1 MPTTDDYL
9 SLIPP
14 HNAAKPNF
22 IATVSA
28 ALSPLADAQAALSGM
43 LGDFDLD
50 TAIGAQLDVIGE
62 WVGVSR
68 RLTTPITG
76 VYFTFDG
83 DGSLGWDR
91 GVWLGPNSDA
101 TAVSS
106 LDDET
111 YRLLLRLKI
120 AANNWDGTLAG
131 SQAITNALS
140 SANAYVFLQDN
151 FDMSMTIG
159 LSGKIPSALF
169 VAILK
174 QANNWLRPAAVK
186 LAGVNVTSVD
196 GGTVFGFD
204 IDNVNIKGFD
214 VGAWSTVV

>member
-1 MPTTDDYL
+1 MPTIADYL
-9 SLIPP
+9 ALIPP
-14 HNAAKPNF
+14 HNQGKANF
-22 IATVSA
+22 IATVA
-28 ALSPLADAQAALSGM
+28 TALSPLADANAELSGM
-43 LGDFDLD
+43 LADFDLD
-50 TAIGAQLDVIGE
+50 TAVGAQLDVIGE
-62 WVGVSR
+62 WVGVTR
-68 RLTTPITG
+68 RLDTPITD
-76 VYFTFDG
+76 VYFALDG
-83 DGSLGWDR
+83 DGSLGFDR
-91 GVWLGPNSDA
+91 GVWLGPGGDA
-101 TAVSS
+101 TGVNM

-120 AANNWDGTLAG
+120 AANSWDGTLAG
-131 SQAITNALS
+131 SQAINAALS

-174 QANNWLRPAAVK
+174 QANTWLRPAAVK

-214 VGAWSTVV
+214 RGTWSTVV